1 MSTLDFQLNHST
13 QQGRRRADHRFTLGR
28 SEASDRETALTALG
42 QLSPSSSEP
51 TTQGS
56 SPGMLSNRVTVSSD
70 NTQMLDGPGFDVLRP
85 SWPAHLPDPGFS
97 GSDESGILQLNWMQ
111 GIEDAAIP
119 HALDG
124 GLDVASFL
132 RDMPTHSTPESP
144 FSRLSAE
151 LHLDGGVMGNALCR
165 VSPNSDVDTSGYASH
180 LSSSEIETALST
192 RCPTEDIPLVRVGRG
207 NHGENRVDVSQDTS
221 FHASIYANRRT
232 ERHRIH
238 RSRPRRDTG
247 FRELG

>member
-1 MSTLDFQLNHST
+1 MSTLDFHLNSST
-13 QQGRRRADHRFTLGR
+13 QQSRGRADHRVTR
-28 SEASDRETALTALG
+28 RRNDTSDRETALTALG

-56 SPGMLSNRVTVSSD
+56 SPGMPPSRVTTVSD
-70 NTQMLDGPGFDVLRP
+70 DARMLDGPVPDVLGP
-85 SWPAHLPDPGFS
+85 PWPAHLPDPGFS
-97 GSDESGILQLNWMQ
+97 GGDESGNIPQLNWMQ

-124 GLDVASFL
+124 GFDVASFL
-132 RDMPTHSTPESP
+132 RDMPVHSTAEST

-165 VSPNSDVDTSGYASH
+165 VSPNSDVDTTGYGSQ
-180 LSSSEIETALST
+180 LSPSEVETALST

-207 NHGENRVDVSQDTS
+207 NRGENRVDVRRRPVHRFRPGGDTS
-221 FHASIYANRRT
+221 F
-232 ERHRIH
+232 
-238 RSRPRRDTG
+238 G
-247 FRELG
+247 ELG